1 MSESKATGR
10 QLARRP
16 YGRAGV
22 ELSIVGMGG
31 IVVVGMPQEA
41 ADGLVAEAVERG
53 VNYFDVAPSYGD
65 GEAEE
70 KLGQA
75 LEPHRDRVFLACKT
89 GKRDAEGAR
98 KELARSL
105 ERLRTDRLDLY
116 QFHGVA
122 RMEDVERILAP
133 GGAMEVFLAAREE
146 GTVRHIG
153 FPAHSVQAALAMMDR
168 FRFDSVLFPINHVC
182 YAQGN
187 FGPQVVERARERGT
201 ARLAIKAMAR
211 TVKGD
216 GSHKYPKC
224 WYAPV
229 DDPDLARQALRF
241 TLSEDITACVPS
253 GDERLFRQAVDL
265 MMDFEPLAPAE
276 REVLLAGTAGVQPI
290 FSA

>member
-1 MSESKATGR
+1 
-10 QLARRP
+10 
-16 YGRAGV
+16 
-22 ELSIVGMGG
+22 
-31 IVVVGMPQEA
+31 
-41 ADGLVAEAVERG
+41 
-53 VNYFDVAPSYGD
+53 
-65 GEAEE
+65 
-70 KLGQA
+70 
-75 LEPHRDRVFLACKT
+75 
-89 GKRDAEGAR
+89 
-98 KELARSL
+98 
-105 ERLRTDRLDLY
+105 
-116 QFHGVA
+116 
-122 RMEDVERILAP
+122 
-133 GGAMEVFLAAREE
+133 MEVFLAAREE

-153 FPAHSVQAALAMMDR
+153 FSAHSVQAALAMMDR